1 MFPKCIFF
9 VVLISLT
16 YICTVVYTNK
26 VALSD
31 SFCQYTIPAKE
42 INKPWHFWQSSA
54 ISKHSDNIKSLLTI
68 SWGTYLSAIRI
79 EDANQKC
86 DILLSSCGAA
96 SYTLVQNLVIANP
109 PTQNSPTN
117 LETFI
122 DSLVFL

>member
-1 MFPKCIFF
+1 MFQKCIFF
-9 VVLISLT
+9 VVPISLS
-16 YICTVVYTNK
+16 YICTLVHTNK

-31 SFCQYTIPAKE
+31 SFCQYTILATE
-42 INKPWHFWQSSA
+42 INKFWQFWQSSA
-54 ISKHSDNIKSLLTI
+54 IPKHSDNIESLLLN
-68 SWGTYLSAIRI
+68 SWGTYMSAKRI

-86 DILLSSCGAA
+86 DVLLSSCGAT